1 MRKSPAYMKRAPT
14 HDPYY
19 PLSLN
24 EQALVT
30 TIENMTGIIFHG
42 CYNREHSSRI
52 GVVTHF
58 VFDIGGGFRIFT
70 HKEMKFFVK
79 NNYFVHD
86 PEKVIK

>member
-1 MRKSPAYMKRAPT
+1 MRKSPAYMKRAPA
-14 HDPYY
+14 HDPNY

-42 CYNREHSSRI
+42 CYNREHPKGI
-52 GVVTHF
+52 GILTHF
-58 VFDIGGGFRIFT
+58 VFDIGGASRILT
-70 HKEMKFFVK
+70 HKEMKFFLK

>member
-1 MRKSPAYMKRAPT
+1 MRKSPAYMKRAPA

-30 TIENMTGIIFHG
+30 TIESMTGIIFQG
-42 CYNREHSSRI
+42 CYNRANSSRI
-52 GVVTHF
+52 DVVVHF
-58 VFDIGGGFRIFT
+58 VFDIGGGFRILT
-70 HKEMKFFVK
+70 HKEMKFFLK

>member
-1 MRKSPAYMKRAPT
+1 MRKSHAYKKRAPA
-14 HDPYY
+14 HDPNY

-30 TIENMTGIIFHG
+30 TIESMTGIIFQG
-42 CYNREHSSRI
+42 CYNRDHSSRI

-58 VFDIGGGFRIFT
+58 VFDIGGGFRILT